1 MKVFLDIEP
10 GLKKTLKISRDIERQ
25 KSEEFIENEIE
36 KRKKDFD
43 QYILPQE
50 EYSDLSI
57 KTIAADDNEVNYK
70 IVLSEDYFSDID
82 DIGQNQM
89 GVKIKNIKTNETKKK
104 EEKNENTRR

>member
-1 MKVFLDIEP
+1 MR
-10 GLKKTLKISRDIERQ
+10 LKKE
-25 KSEEFIENEIE
+25 
-36 KRKKDFD
+36 KDFN

-82 DIGQNQM
+82 DIGKNQM
-89 GVKIKNIKTNETKKK
+89 GVKIKISKLTKMYLSKLVFSKK
-104 EEKNENTRR
+104 NQKVFLSLLQKASKI